1 MNMSKA
7 SHGSGGPWRVAALCF
22 DHMHIGD
29 QIQVVL
35 DHPGAELVGVFDTD
49 PERMARVAGDLGDAE
64 SLRYTD
70 HERCLEET
78 RPDLV
83 VLCPPTAGHEDWALR
98 VAPYEAHVMVEK
110 PFAGDITGADAM
122 IEAVVGRGRE
132 LAINWPLAWY
142 PSHRTLKRLIA
153 DGVLGDVCEL
163 HFYDGN
169 RGPLFHEHGKKELD
183 GADPELLASSW
194 WYRRDAGGG
203 AMLDYLGY
211 GVTLATW
218 FLDGRIPVDV
228 TTTQFVPE
236 GFEVD
241 VHSIVAA
248 RYATGLATFQT
259 RWGTFTDP
267 WTTQPQPGCGF
278 VVAGTKGTATSLDYA
293 PSVRVQTEERPEG
306 FDVPT
311 DAMAPH
317 EQTAI
322 AYVLHCLEQ
331 GERVAGPT
339 SWETSRAGQR
349 ITDAARRSAERG
361 SAVRLDDVAPQA
373 PGVRG

>member
-7 SHGSGGPWRVAALCF
+7 SHGSGDPWRVAALCF

-49 PERMARVAGDLGDAE
+49 SERMARVAGDLGVAE

-78 RPDLV
+78 QPDLV
-83 VLCPPTAGHEDWALR
+83 VLCPPTAGHEEWALR

-110 PFAGDITGADAM
+110 PFAGDIAGADAM

-153 DGVLGDVCEL
+153 DGVLGDITEL

-211 GVTLATW
+211 GVTLAGW

-228 TTTQFVPE
+228 TTTQFVPD
-236 GFEVD
+236 GLEVD

-322 AYVLHCLEQ
+322 AYVLHCLER

-361 SAVRLDDVAPQA
+361 SAVRLDEVAPEA
-373 PGVRG
+373 PAVRG